1 MRKNKALLKRAASL
15 FTAFVMLAGSATYA
29 QEEQT
34 SQEVL
39 SQEML
44 SESSSELSEEL
55 VNGTDPEILELTSE
69 TITESIEEQTQEA
82 ESESTQ
88 EQTQEAESESTQ
100 EQTQEAESESTQEQT
115 QEAES
120 ESTQEQTQETAS
132 ESIEE
137 QTQETVNENL
147 PELVQESNS
156 EDETTECS
164 TDAFVDS
171 TDEDMDSDIYEIG
184 DEFLKTFSFD
194 MIVDRNPIYLGMA
207 GISTATGNYYDQLD
221 ATSKR
226 IYNAIYE
233 ANKSSASTAKMKLN
247 LTKIFENQKVTKGT
261 NGKAVYSEETK
272 QAIFAWLGSYV
283 TPAYLALTY
292 DHPELV
298 WLSGAKYTIGYSVY
312 TPWFEEGE
320 TSIITDLELA
330 GSTFTI
336 TPTKDTG
343 ALTASNVNPLFDGTK
358 SQIDAM
364 LPANATTYDKVKA
377 VHDKIC
383 SMVSYENNMQN
394 IGNPYYQTP
403 YSLYYDA
410 DGDGKIETVCAGYAK
425 MMKLQCNKYGIPCVL
440 VTGVTDSGEYHM
452 WNYIQME
459 NGVWYAV
466 DATWDDQSTT
476 MYDFFL
482 VGSETYSSAAFGT
495 KKFGNTHIPSG
506 KWTTSADCVFLY
518 PVFSQT
524 AYAGQNTVTS
534 KNGLLKDSDGVWRY
548 YTNNQVDT
556 SYTGFAASG
565 SDQVYLINGVQN
577 TSYSG
582 LIYNG
587 GNWYY
592 VQKGVRNTAY
602 SGLSVYNGSWYY
614 VKGGTAD
621 WSYTGLAQ
629 YNGVWYYV
637 RQGSVDW
644 EYTGLCQYDTI
655 WFYIKNGALDW
666 NYTGLCQH
674 SGVWYYIT
682 KGQVNWNYTGSCIY
696 NGKSYYVEKGV
707 LNWKYNST
715 AVYSSASY
723 TADLMNVALSQYQ
736 AEEVTVDETNIYSAD
751 TEPESTQ
758 TEEQESHEAE
768 ELNETET
775 FETEEQTQEQTE
787 ESVSQ
792 TEVAV
797 QEESTVQY
805 SLLERIEEYLI
816 KFITYIVKLAAA
828 YIGITL

>member
-15 FTAFVMLAGSATYA
+15 FTALVMLAGSATYA

-82 ESESTQ
+82 ESESVQ

-100 EQTQEAESESTQEQT
+100 EQTQEV
-115 QEAES
+115 ES

-184 DEFLKTFSFD
+184 DEFVKTFSFD

-383 SMVSYENNMQN
+383 SMVSYENSTQN

-452 WNYIQME
+452 WNYVQME

-506 KWTTSADCVFLY
+506 KWTTSADCVFSY
-518 PVFSQT
+518 PILRTT
-524 AYAGQNTVTS
+524 AYKSNISVVQEGLVQNT
-534 KNGLLKDSDGVWRY
+534 DGSWSY
-548 YTNNQVDT
+548 YKNNQID
-556 SYTGFAASG
+556 SNYTDLVQCGN
-565 SDQVYLINGVQN
+565 DLVYIKNGVQN
-577 TSYSG
+577 TSFTN
-582 LIYNG
+582 LLNIKNK
-587 GNWYY
+587 WYY
-592 VQKGVRNTAY
+592 VVKGKVDKSYTGLVLYYGTWYYIKKGVLDWNYTGLCLY
-602 SGLSVYNGSWYY
+602 SGTWYY
-614 VKGGTAD
+614 VK
-621 WSYTGLAQ
+621 
-629 YNGVWYYV
+629 
-637 RQGSVDW
+637 
-644 EYTGLCQYDTI
+644 
-655 WFYIKNGALDW
+655 KGALDW
-666 NYTGLCQH
+666 NYTGLCLY
-674 SGVWYYIT
+674 SGTWYYVK
-682 KGQVNWNYTGSCIY
+682 KGALDWNYTGLCLYGGTWYYVKKGALDWNYTGLCLYGGTWYYVKRGALDWNYTGVCDYYGTTYYIINGVLKWKYSGKVIC
-696 NGKSYYVEKGV
+696 NGKTYNVVNGV
-707 LNWKYNST
+707 
-715 AVYSSASY
+715 A
-723 TADLMNVALSQYQ
+723 
-736 AEEVTVDETNIYSAD
+736 
-751 TEPESTQ
+751 
-758 TEEQESHEAE
+758 
-768 ELNETET
+768 
-775 FETEEQTQEQTE
+775 
-787 ESVSQ
+787 
-792 TEVAV
+792 
-797 QEESTVQY
+797 
-805 SLLERIEEYLI
+805 
-816 KFITYIVKLAAA
+816 KLQMKK
-828 YIGITL
+828 

>member
-15 FTAFVMLAGSATYA
+15 FTALVMLAGSATYA

-88 EQTQEAESESTQ
+88 EQTQE
-100 EQTQEAESESTQEQT
+100 
-115 QEAES
+115 
-120 ESTQEQTQETAS
+120 
-132 ESIEE
+132 
-137 QTQETVNENL
+137 TVNENL

-184 DEFLKTFSFD
+184 DEFVKTFSFD

-247 LTKIFENQKVTKGT
+247 LTKIFENQKVTKGA

-312 TPWFEEGE
+312 TPLFESGE

-343 ALTASNVNPLFDGTK
+343 VLTGSKVNPLFDGTK

-383 SMVSYENNMQN
+383 SMVSYENNTQN

-452 WNYIQME
+452 WNYVQME
-459 NGVWYAV
+459 NGIWYAV

-723 TADLMNVALSQYQ
+723 TVDLMNVALSQGQ
-736 AEEVTVDETNIYSAD
+736 AEEITVDETNIYSAD

-758 TEEQESHEAE
+758 AAEQVQESHEAE
-768 ELNETET
+768 ESNDPEMLETEA
-775 FETEEQTQEQTE
+775 QTQ

>member
-1 MRKNKALLKRAASL
+1 
-15 FTAFVMLAGSATYA
+15 
-29 QEEQT
+29 
-34 SQEVL
+34 
-39 SQEML
+39 
-44 SESSSELSEEL
+44 
-55 VNGTDPEILELTSE
+55 
-69 TITESIEEQTQEA
+69 
-82 ESESTQ
+82 
-88 EQTQEAESESTQ
+88 
-100 EQTQEAESESTQEQT
+100 
-115 QEAES
+115 
-120 ESTQEQTQETAS
+120 
-132 ESIEE
+132 
-137 QTQETVNENL
+137 
-147 PELVQESNS
+147 
-156 EDETTECS
+156 
-164 TDAFVDS
+164 
-171 TDEDMDSDIYEIG
+171 
-184 DEFLKTFSFD
+184 
-194 MIVDRNPIYLGMA
+194 MI
-207 GISTATGNYYDQLD
+207 
-221 ATSKR
+221 
-226 IYNAIYE
+226 
-233 ANKSSASTAKMKLN
+233 
-247 LTKIFENQKVTKGT
+247 
-261 NGKAVYSEETK
+261 
-272 QAIFAWLGSYV
+272 
-283 TPAYLALTY
+283 Y

-298 WLSGAKYTIGYSVY
+298 WLSGAKYTSGYSVY
-312 TPWFEEGE
+312 TPLFESGE

-343 ALTASNVNPLFDGTK
+343 VLTGSKVNPLFDGTK

-383 SMVSYENNMQN
+383 SMVSYENNTQN

-440 VTGVTDSGEYHM
+440 VTSVTDSGEYHM
-452 WNYIQME
+452 WNYVQME

-723 TADLMNVALSQYQ
+723 TVDLMNVALSQGQ
-736 AEEVTVDETNIYSAD
+736 AEEITVDETNIYSAD

-758 TEEQESHEAE
+758 AAEQVQESHEAE
-768 ELNETET
+768 ESNDPGYLNC
-775 FETEEQTQEQTE
+775 F
-787 ESVSQ
+787 
-792 TEVAV
+792 
-797 QEESTVQY
+797 
-805 SLLERIEEYLI
+805 
-816 KFITYIVKLAAA
+816 
-828 YIGITL
+828 

>member
-15 FTAFVMLAGSATYA
+15 FTALVMLAGSATYA

-88 EQTQEAESESTQ
+88 EQTQEV
-100 EQTQEAESESTQEQT
+100 
-115 QEAES
+115 ES

-184 DEFLKTFSFD
+184 DEFVKTFSFD

-383 SMVSYENNMQN
+383 SMVSYENSTQN

-707 LNWKYNST
+707 LNWKYNSA

-723 TADLMNVALSQYQ
+723 TADLMNVALSQDQ
-736 AEEVTVDETNIYSAD
+736 AEEITVDETNIYSAD

-758 TEEQESHEAE
+758 AAEQLQESHEVE
-768 ELNETET
+768 ESNDPEMLETEA
-775 FETEEQTQEQTE
+775 QTQE
-787 ESVSQ
+787 SVSNA
-792 TEVAV
+792 EIVV
-797 QEESTVQY
+797 QEELTVQY

>member
-88 EQTQEAESESTQ
+88 EQTQE
-100 EQTQEAESESTQEQT
+100 
-115 QEAES
+115 
-120 ESTQEQTQETAS
+120 TAS

-184 DEFLKTFSFD
+184 DEFVKTFSFD

-383 SMVSYENNMQN
+383 SMVSYENSTQN

>member
-69 TITESIEEQTQEA
+69 TITESIEEQTQEV
-82 ESESTQ
+82 
-88 EQTQEAESESTQ
+88 
-100 EQTQEAESESTQEQT
+100 
-115 QEAES
+115 ES

-156 EDETTECS
+156 EDDTTECS

-184 DEFLKTFSFD
+184 DEFVKTFSFD

-247 LTKIFENQKVTKGT
+247 LTKIFENQKVTKGA

-312 TPWFEEGE
+312 TPLFESGE
-320 TSIITDLELA
+320 ISIITDLELA
-330 GSTFTI
+330 GS
-336 TPTKDTG
+336 K
-343 ALTASNVNPLFDGTK
+343 VNPLFDGTK

-383 SMVSYENNMQN
+383 SMVSYENNTQN

-452 WNYIQME
+452 WNYVQME

-707 LNWKYNST
+707 LNWKYNSA

-723 TADLMNVALSQYQ
+723 TVDLMNVALSQYQ
-736 AEEVTVDETNIYSAD
+736 AEEVTIDETNIYSAD

-768 ELNETET
+768 KLNEPET
-775 FETEEQTQEQTE
+775 FETEAQTQEQTE

-816 KFITYIVKLAAA
+816 EFITYIVKLAAA

>member
-15 FTAFVMLAGSATYA
+15 FTALVMLAGSATYA

-88 EQTQEAESESTQ
+88 EQTQE
-100 EQTQEAESESTQEQT
+100 
-115 QEAES
+115 
-120 ESTQEQTQETAS
+120 
-132 ESIEE
+132 
-137 QTQETVNENL
+137 TVNENL

-184 DEFLKTFSFD
+184 DEFVKTFSFD

-207 GISTATGNYYDQLD
+207 GISSATGNYYDQLD

-233 ANKSSASTAKMKLN
+233 ANKSSASTAKMKLK
-247 LTKIFENQKVTKGT
+247 LTKIFENQKVTKGA

-312 TPWFEEGE
+312 TPLFESGE
-320 TSIITDLELA
+320 ISIITDLELA

-343 ALTASNVNPLFDGTK
+343 VLTGSKVNPLFDGTK

-383 SMVSYENNMQN
+383 SMVSYENNTQN
-394 IGNPYYQTP
+394 IGNQYYQTP

-452 WNYIQME
+452 WNYVQME

-506 KWTTSADCVFLY
+506 KWATSADCVFLY

-707 LNWKYNST
+707 LNWKYNSA

-736 AEEVTVDETNIYSAD
+736 AEEITVDETNIYSTD

-758 TEEQESHEAE
+758 AAEQVQESHEAE
-768 ELNETET
+768 ESNDPEMLETEA
-775 FETEEQTQEQTE
+775 QTQE
-787 ESVSQ
+787 SVSN
-792 TEVAV
+792 TEIVV

>member
-15 FTAFVMLAGSATYA
+15 FTALVMLAGSATYA

-88 EQTQEAESESTQ
+88 EQTQEV
-100 EQTQEAESESTQEQT
+100 
-115 QEAES
+115 ES

-184 DEFLKTFSFD
+184 DEFVKTFSFD

-383 SMVSYENNMQN
+383 SMVSYENSTQN

-495 KKFGNTHIPSG
+495 KKFENTHIPSG

>member
-100 EQTQEAESESTQEQT
+100 EQTQE
-115 QEAES
+115 
-120 ESTQEQTQETAS
+120 TAS

-184 DEFLKTFSFD
+184 DEFVKTFSFD

-247 LTKIFENQKVTKGT
+247 LTKIFENQKVTKGA

-312 TPWFEEGE
+312 TPLFESGE
-320 TSIITDLELA
+320 ISI
-330 GSTFTI
+330 I

-343 ALTASNVNPLFDGTK
+343 VLTGSKVNPLFDGTK

-383 SMVSYENNMQN
+383 SMVSYENNTQN

-452 WNYIQME
+452 WNYVQME

-707 LNWKYNST
+707 LNWKYNSA

-723 TADLMNVALSQYQ
+723 TADLMNVALSQDQ
-736 AEEVTVDETNIYSAD
+736 AEEITVDETNIYSAD

-758 TEEQESHEAE
+758 AAEQLQESHEAE
-768 ELNETET
+768 ESNDPEMLETEA
-775 FETEEQTQEQTE
+775 QTQE
-787 ESVSQ
+787 SVSNA
-792 TEVAV
+792 EIVV
-797 QEESTVQY
+797 QEELTVQY

>member
-15 FTAFVMLAGSATYA
+15 FTALVMLAGSATYA

-88 EQTQEAESESTQ
+88 EQTQEVESESTQ
-100 EQTQEAESESTQEQT
+100 EQTQEV
-115 QEAES
+115 ES

-184 DEFLKTFSFD
+184 DEFVKTFSFD

-383 SMVSYENNMQN
+383 SMVSYENSTQN

-565 SDQVYLINGVQN
+565 SNQVYLINGVQN

>member
-15 FTAFVMLAGSATYA
+15 FTALVMLAGSATYA

-69 TITESIEEQTQEA
+69 TITESIE
-82 ESESTQ
+82 
-88 EQTQEAESESTQ
+88 
-100 EQTQEAESESTQEQT
+100 EQT

-184 DEFLKTFSFD
+184 DEFVKTFSFD

-247 LTKIFENQKVTKGT
+247 LTKIFENQKVTKGA

-383 SMVSYENNMQN
+383 SMVSYENSTQN

-495 KKFGNTHIPSG
+495 KKFVTTHVPSG
-506 KWTTSADCVFLY
+506 KWTTSADCVFSY
-518 PVFSQT
+518 PILSTT
-524 AYAGQNTVTS
+524 AYKSNISVVQEGLVQNT
-534 KNGLLKDSDGVWRY
+534 DGSWSY
-548 YTNNQVDT
+548 YKNNQID
-556 SYTGFAASG
+556 SNYTDLVQCGN
-565 SDQVYLINGVQN
+565 DLIYIKNGVQN
-577 TSYSG
+577 TSFTN
-582 LIYNG
+582 LLNIKNK
-587 GNWYY
+587 WYY
-592 VQKGVRNTAY
+592 VVKGKVDKSYT
-602 SGLSVYNGSWYY
+602 GLVLYYGTWYYIKQGVLDWNYTGLCLYGGTWYY
-614 VKGGTAD
+614 VK
-621 WSYTGLAQ
+621 
-629 YNGVWYYV
+629 
-637 RQGSVDW
+637 
-644 EYTGLCQYDTI
+644 
-655 WFYIKNGALDW
+655 KGALDW
-666 NYTGLCQH
+666 NYTGLCLY
-674 SGVWYYIT
+674 GGTWYYVK
-682 KGQVNWNYTGSCIY
+682 KGALDWNYTGVCDYYGTNYYIIKGALNWGY
-696 NGKSYYVEKGV
+696 NGTITWNGKKHSVVWGV
-707 LNWKYNST
+707 
-715 AVYSSASY
+715 
-723 TADLMNVALSQYQ
+723 
-736 AEEVTVDETNIYSAD
+736 
-751 TEPESTQ
+751 
-758 TEEQESHEAE
+758 
-768 ELNETET
+768 
-775 FETEEQTQEQTE
+775 
-787 ESVSQ
+787 
-792 TEVAV
+792 
-797 QEESTVQY
+797 
-805 SLLERIEEYLI
+805 
-816 KFITYIVKLAAA
+816 VK
-828 YIGITL
+828 

>member
-69 TITESIEEQTQEA
+69 TITESIEEQTQK
-82 ESESTQ
+82 
-88 EQTQEAESESTQ
+88 AESESTQ

-184 DEFLKTFSFD
+184 DEFVKTFSFD

-247 LTKIFENQKVTKGT
+247 LTRIFENQKVTKGA

-272 QAIFAWLGSYV
+272 QAIFAWLSSYV

-312 TPWFEEGE
+312 TPLFESGE
-320 TSIITDLELA
+320 ISIITDLELA

-343 ALTASNVNPLFDGTK
+343 VLTGSKVNPLFDGTK

-452 WNYIQME
+452 WNYVQME

-466 DATWDDQSTT
+466 DATWDDQSTI

-495 KKFGNTHIPSG
+495 KKFVTTHIPSG
-506 KWTTSADCVFLY
+506 KWTTSADCVFSY
-518 PVFSQT
+518 PILRTT
-524 AYAGQNTVTS
+524 AYKSNISVVQEGLVQNT
-534 KNGLLKDSDGVWRY
+534 DGSWSY
-548 YTNNQVDT
+548 YKNNQID
-556 SYTGFAASG
+556 SNYTDLVQCGN
-565 SDQVYLINGVQN
+565 DLVYIKNGVQN
-577 TSYSG
+577 TSFTN
-582 LIYNG
+582 LLNIKNK
-587 GNWYY
+587 WYY
-592 VQKGVRNTAY
+592 VVKGKVDKSYTGLVLYYGTWYYIKKGVLDWNYTGLCLY
-602 SGLSVYNGSWYY
+602 SGTWYY
-614 VKGGTAD
+614 VK
-621 WSYTGLAQ
+621 
-629 YNGVWYYV
+629 
-637 RQGSVDW
+637 
-644 EYTGLCQYDTI
+644 
-655 WFYIKNGALDW
+655 KGALDW
-666 NYTGLCQH
+666 NYTGLCLY
-674 SGVWYYIT
+674 SGTWYYVK
-682 KGQVNWNYTGSCIY
+682 KGALDWNYTGLCLYSGTWYYVKKGALDWNYTGLCLYGGTWYYVKRGALDWNYTGVCDYYGTTYYIINGVLKWKY
-696 NGKSYYVEKGV
+696 SGKVICNGKTYNVVNGV
-707 LNWKYNST
+707 
-715 AVYSSASY
+715 A
-723 TADLMNVALSQYQ
+723 
-736 AEEVTVDETNIYSAD
+736 
-751 TEPESTQ
+751 
-758 TEEQESHEAE
+758 
-768 ELNETET
+768 
-775 FETEEQTQEQTE
+775 
-787 ESVSQ
+787 
-792 TEVAV
+792 
-797 QEESTVQY
+797 
-805 SLLERIEEYLI
+805 
-816 KFITYIVKLAAA
+816 KLQMKK
-828 YIGITL
+828 

>member
-1 MRKNKALLKRAASL
+1 MRKNKVLLKRAASL
-15 FTAFVMLAGSATYA
+15 FTALVMLAGSSTYA

-34 SQEVL
+34 TQEVL

-44 SESSSELSEEL
+44 SET
-55 VNGTDPEILELTSE
+55 VNGTDSEILELTSE

-82 ESESTQ
+82 VSESTQ

-100 EQTQEAESESTQEQT
+100 EQTQEAESESAQ
-115 QEAES
+115 
-120 ESTQEQTQETAS
+120 
-132 ESIEE
+132 E

-147 PELVQESNS
+147 PELVQESSS

-171 TDEDMDSDIYEIG
+171 TDEDMDSNIYEIG
-184 DEFLKTFSFD
+184 DEFVKTFSID

-233 ANKSSASTAKMKLN
+233 ANKNSASTAKMKLN
-247 LTKIFENQKVTKGT
+247 LTKIFENQKVTKGA

-298 WLSGAKYTIGYSVY
+298 WLSGAKYTIGYTVY
-312 TPWFEEGE
+312 TPWFEEDE
-320 TSIITDLELA
+320 VSIITDLELA

-343 ALTASNVNPLFDGTK
+343 VLTASSVNPLFDGTK

-383 SMVSYENNMQN
+383 SMVSYENSKQN
-394 IGNPYYQTP
+394 IGNAYYQTP

-452 WNYIQME
+452 WNYVQME

-466 DATWDDQSTT
+466 DATWDDQSTI

-495 KKFGNTHIPSG
+495 KKFGTTHIPSG

-587 GNWYY
+587 GSWYY

-707 LNWKYNST
+707 LNWKYNSA

-723 TADLMNVALSQYQ
+723 TADLMNAALSQYQ

-758 TEEQESHEAE
+758 TEEQEQESHGAE
-768 ELNETET
+768 ELNEPEML
-775 FETEEQTQEQTE
+775 ETEAQTQE
-787 ESVSQ
+787 SVSH

-828 YIGITL
+828 YIGIAL

>member
-88 EQTQEAESESTQ
+88 EQTQE
-100 EQTQEAESESTQEQT
+100 
-115 QEAES
+115 
-120 ESTQEQTQETAS
+120 TAS

-184 DEFLKTFSFD
+184 DEFVKTFSFD

-247 LTKIFENQKVTKGT
+247 LTRIFENQKVTKGA

-272 QAIFAWLGSYV
+272 QAIFAWLSSYV

-312 TPWFEEGE
+312 TPLFESGE
-320 TSIITDLELA
+320 ISIITDLELA

-343 ALTASNVNPLFDGTK
+343 VLTGSKVNPLFDGTK

-452 WNYIQME
+452 WNYVQME

-466 DATWDDQSTT
+466 DATWDDQSTI

-495 KKFGNTHIPSG
+495 KKFVTTHIPSG
-506 KWTTSADCVFLY
+506 KWTTSADCVFSY
-518 PVFSQT
+518 PILRTT
-524 AYAGQNTVTS
+524 AYKSNISVVQEGLVQNT
-534 KNGLLKDSDGVWRY
+534 DGSWSY
-548 YTNNQVDT
+548 YKNNQID
-556 SYTGFAASG
+556 SNYTDLVQCGN
-565 SDQVYLINGVQN
+565 DLVYIKNGVQN
-577 TSYSG
+577 TSFTN
-582 LIYNG
+582 LLNIKNK
-587 GNWYY
+587 WYY
-592 VQKGVRNTAY
+592 VVKGKVDKSYTGLVLYYGTWYYIKKGVLDWNYTGLCLY
-602 SGLSVYNGSWYY
+602 SGTWYY
-614 VKGGTAD
+614 VK
-621 WSYTGLAQ
+621 
-629 YNGVWYYV
+629 
-637 RQGSVDW
+637 
-644 EYTGLCQYDTI
+644 
-655 WFYIKNGALDW
+655 KGALDW
-666 NYTGLCQH
+666 NYTGLCLY
-674 SGVWYYIT
+674 SGTWYYVK
-682 KGQVNWNYTGSCIY
+682 KGALDWNYTGLCLYGGTWYYVKKGALDWNYTGLCLYGGTWYYVKRGALDWNYTGVCDYYGTTYYIINGVLKWKYSGKVIC
-696 NGKSYYVEKGV
+696 NGKTYNVVNGV
-707 LNWKYNST
+707 
-715 AVYSSASY
+715 A
-723 TADLMNVALSQYQ
+723 
-736 AEEVTVDETNIYSAD
+736 
-751 TEPESTQ
+751 
-758 TEEQESHEAE
+758 
-768 ELNETET
+768 
-775 FETEEQTQEQTE
+775 
-787 ESVSQ
+787 
-792 TEVAV
+792 
-797 QEESTVQY
+797 
-805 SLLERIEEYLI
+805 
-816 KFITYIVKLAAA
+816 KLQMKK
-828 YIGITL
+828 

>member
-1 MRKNKALLKRAASL
+1 MRKNKVLLKRAASL

-34 SQEVL
+34 TQEVL

-55 VNGTDPEILELTSE
+55 VDGTDPEILELTSE

-82 ESESTQ
+82 ESESAQ

-100 EQTQEAESESTQEQT
+100 EQTQEAESES
-115 QEAES
+115 A
-120 ESTQEQTQETAS
+120 QEQTQET
-132 ESIEE
+132 ES
-137 QTQETVNENL
+137 ENL
-147 PELVQESNS
+147 PELVQESSS

-184 DEFLKTFSFD
+184 DEFVKTFSLD

-207 GISTATGNYYDQLD
+207 GISSATGNYYDQLD

-233 ANKSSASTAKMKLN
+233 ANKNSASTAKLKLN
-247 LTKIFENQKVTKGT
+247 LTKIFENQKVTKGA
-261 NGKAVYSEETK
+261 NGKAVYLEETK
-272 QAIFAWLGSYV
+272 KAIFAWLGSYV

-377 VHDKIC
+377 IHDKIC
-383 SMVSYENNMQN
+383 SMVSYENSTQN

-466 DATWDDQSTT
+466 DATWDDQSTI

-495 KKFGNTHIPSG
+495 KKFGTTHIPSG

-587 GNWYY
+587 GSWYY

-707 LNWKYNST
+707 LNWKYNSA

-723 TADLMNVALSQYQ
+723 TADLMNAALSQYQ

-758 TEEQESHEAE
+758 TEEQEQESHGAE
-768 ELNETET
+768 ELNEPEML
-775 FETEEQTQEQTE
+775 ETEAQTQE
-787 ESVSQ
+787 SVSH

-828 YIGITL
+828 YIGIAL

>member
-100 EQTQEAESESTQEQT
+100 EQTQE
-115 QEAES
+115 
-120 ESTQEQTQETAS
+120 TAS

-184 DEFLKTFSFD
+184 DEFVKTFSFD

-207 GISTATGNYYDQLD
+207 GISTA
-221 ATSKR
+221 
-226 IYNAIYE
+226 
-233 ANKSSASTAKMKLN
+233 KMKLN
-247 LTKIFENQKVTKGT
+247 LTKIFENQKVTKGA

-272 QAIFAWLGSYV
+272 QAIFAWLSSYV

-312 TPWFEEGE
+312 TPLFESGE
-320 TSIITDLELA
+320 ISIITDLELA

-336 TPTKDTG
+336 IPTKDTG
-343 ALTASNVNPLFDGTK
+343 VLTGSKVNPLFDGTK

-394 IGNPYYQTP
+394 IGNQYYQTP

-452 WNYIQME
+452 WNYVQME

-506 KWTTSADCVFLY
+506 KWTTSADCVFSY
-518 PVFSQT
+518 PILSTT
-524 AYAGQNTVTS
+524 AYKSNISVVQEGLVQNT
-534 KNGLLKDSDGVWRY
+534 DGSWSY
-548 YTNNQVDT
+548 YKNNQID
-556 SYTGFAASG
+556 SNYTDLVQCGN
-565 SDQVYLINGVQN
+565 DLIYIKNGVQN
-577 TSYSG
+577 TSFTN
-582 LIYNG
+582 LLNIKNK
-587 GNWYY
+587 WYY
-592 VQKGVRNTAY
+592 VVKGKVDKSYT
-602 SGLSVYNGSWYY
+602 GLVLYYGTWYYIKQGVLDWNYTGLCLYGGTWYY
-614 VKGGTAD
+614 VK
-621 WSYTGLAQ
+621 
-629 YNGVWYYV
+629 
-637 RQGSVDW
+637 
-644 EYTGLCQYDTI
+644 
-655 WFYIKNGALDW
+655 KGALDW
-666 NYTGLCQH
+666 NYTGLCLY
-674 SGVWYYIT
+674 GGTWYYVK
-682 KGQVNWNYTGSCIY
+682 KGALDWNYTGVCDYYGTNYYIIKGALNWGY
-696 NGKSYYVEKGV
+696 NGTITWNGKKHSVVWGV
-707 LNWKYNST
+707 
-715 AVYSSASY
+715 
-723 TADLMNVALSQYQ
+723 
-736 AEEVTVDETNIYSAD
+736 
-751 TEPESTQ
+751 
-758 TEEQESHEAE
+758 
-768 ELNETET
+768 
-775 FETEEQTQEQTE
+775 
-787 ESVSQ
+787 
-792 TEVAV
+792 
-797 QEESTVQY
+797 
-805 SLLERIEEYLI
+805 
-816 KFITYIVKLAAA
+816 VK
-828 YIGITL
+828 

>member
-1 MRKNKALLKRAASL
+1 MRKNKVLLKRAASL
-15 FTAFVMLAGSATYA
+15 FTALVMLAGLSTYA

-34 SQEVL
+34 TQEVL

-44 SESSSELSEEL
+44 SET

-82 ESESTQ
+82 VSESTQ

-100 EQTQEAESESTQEQT
+100 EQTQEVESESTQEQT
-115 QEAES
+115 QEAVS
-120 ESTQEQTQETAS
+120 
-132 ESIEE
+132 
-137 QTQETVNENL
+137 ENL
-147 PELVQESNS
+147 PELVQESSS

-184 DEFLKTFSFD
+184 DEFVKTFSLD
-194 MIVDRNPIYLGMA
+194 MVVDRNPIYLGMA

-233 ANKSSASTAKMKLN
+233 ANKNSASTAKMKLN
-247 LTKIFENQKVTKGT
+247 LTKIFENQKVTKGA

-272 QAIFAWLGSYV
+272 KAIFAWLGSYV

-298 WLSGAKYTIGYSVY
+298 WLSGAKYTIGYTVY
-312 TPWFEEGE
+312 TPWFEEDE
-320 TSIITDLELA
+320 VSIITDLELA

-343 ALTASNVNPLFDGTK
+343 VLTASKMNPLFDGTK

-383 SMVSYENNMQN
+383 SMVSYENSTQN
-394 IGNPYYQTP
+394 IGNQYYQTP

-452 WNYIQME
+452 WNYVQME

-466 DATWDDQSTT
+466 DATWDDQSTI

-482 VGSETYSSAAFGT
+482 VGSETYSSSAFGT
-495 KKFGNTHIPSG
+495 KKFGTTHIPSG

-587 GNWYY
+587 GSWYY

-707 LNWKYNST
+707 LNWKYNSAT
-715 AVYSSASY
+715 VYSSASY
-723 TADLMNVALSQYQ
+723 TADLMNAALSQYQ

-758 TEEQESHEAE
+758 TEEQEQESHGAE
-768 ELNETET
+768 ELNEPEML
-775 FETEEQTQEQTE
+775 ETEAQTQE
-787 ESVSQ
+787 SVSH

>member
-1 MRKNKALLKRAASL
+1 MRKNKVLLKRAASL
-15 FTAFVMLAGSATYA
+15 FTAFVILAGSATYA

-39 SQEML
+39 SQEIL

-69 TITESIEEQTQEA
+69 TITESIE
-82 ESESTQ
+82 
-88 EQTQEAESESTQ
+88 
-100 EQTQEAESESTQEQT
+100 EQT

-184 DEFLKTFSFD
+184 DEFVKTFSFD

-247 LTKIFENQKVTKGT
+247 LTKIFENQKVTKGA

-312 TPWFEEGE
+312 TPLFESGE

-343 ALTASNVNPLFDGTK
+343 VLTGSKVNPLFDGTK

-452 WNYIQME
+452 WNYVQME

-506 KWTTSADCVFLY
+506 KWTTSADCVFSY
-518 PVFSQT
+518 PILSTT
-524 AYAGQNTVTS
+524 AYKSNISVVQEGLVQNT
-534 KNGLLKDSDGVWRY
+534 DGSWSY
-548 YTNNQVDT
+548 YKNNQID
-556 SYTGFAASG
+556 SNYTDLVQCGN
-565 SDQVYLINGVQN
+565 DLIYIKNGVQN
-577 TSYSG
+577 TSFTN
-582 LIYNG
+582 LLNIKNK
-587 GNWYY
+587 WYY
-592 VQKGVRNTAY
+592 VVKGKVDKSYT
-602 SGLSVYNGSWYY
+602 GLVLYYGTWYYIKQGVLDWNYTGLCLYGGTWYY
-614 VKGGTAD
+614 VK
-621 WSYTGLAQ
+621 
-629 YNGVWYYV
+629 
-637 RQGSVDW
+637 
-644 EYTGLCQYDTI
+644 
-655 WFYIKNGALDW
+655 KGALDW
-666 NYTGLCQH
+666 NYTGLCLY
-674 SGVWYYIT
+674 GGTWYYVK
-682 KGQVNWNYTGSCIY
+682 KGALDWNYTGVCDYYGTNYYIIKGALNWGY
-696 NGKSYYVEKGV
+696 NGTITWNGKKHSVVWGV
-707 LNWKYNST
+707 
-715 AVYSSASY
+715 
-723 TADLMNVALSQYQ
+723 
-736 AEEVTVDETNIYSAD
+736 
-751 TEPESTQ
+751 
-758 TEEQESHEAE
+758 
-768 ELNETET
+768 
-775 FETEEQTQEQTE
+775 
-787 ESVSQ
+787 
-792 TEVAV
+792 
-797 QEESTVQY
+797 
-805 SLLERIEEYLI
+805 
-816 KFITYIVKLAAA
+816 VK
-828 YIGITL
+828 

>member
-1 MRKNKALLKRAASL
+1 MRKNKVLLKRAASL
-15 FTAFVMLAGSATYA
+15 FTALVMLAGLSTYA

-34 SQEVL
+34 TQEVL

-44 SESSSELSEEL
+44 SET

-82 ESESTQ
+82 VSES
-88 EQTQEAESESTQ
+88 A
-100 EQTQEAESESTQEQT
+100 
-115 QEAES
+115 
-120 ESTQEQTQETAS
+120 QEQTQETVS
-132 ESIEE
+132 
-137 QTQETVNENL
+137 ENL
-147 PELVQESNS
+147 PELVQESSS

-184 DEFLKTFSFD
+184 DEFVKTFSID

-233 ANKSSASTAKMKLN
+233 ANKNSASTAKMKLN
-247 LTKIFENQKVTKGT
+247 LTKIFENQKVTKGA

-272 QAIFAWLGSYV
+272 KAIFAWLGSYV

-298 WLSGAKYTIGYSVY
+298 WLSGAKYTIGYTVY
-312 TPWFEEGE
+312 TPWFEEDE
-320 TSIITDLELA
+320 VSIITDLELA

-343 ALTASNVNPLFDGTK
+343 VLTASSVNPLFDGTK

-383 SMVSYENNMQN
+383 SMVSYENSTQN
-394 IGNPYYQTP
+394 IGNQYYQTP

-452 WNYIQME
+452 WNYVQME

-466 DATWDDQSTT
+466 DATWDDQSTI

-495 KKFGNTHIPSG
+495 KKFGTTHIPSG

-587 GNWYY
+587 GSWYY

-707 LNWKYNST
+707 LNWKYNSA

-723 TADLMNVALSQYQ
+723 TADLMNAALSQYQ

-758 TEEQESHEAE
+758 TEEQEQESHGAE
-768 ELNETET
+768 ELNEPET
-775 FETEEQTQEQTE
+775 FETEAQTQEQTQ
-787 ESVSQ
+787 ESVSH

-828 YIGITL
+828 YIGIAL

>member
-15 FTAFVMLAGSATYA
+15 FTALVMLAGSATYA

-69 TITESIEEQTQEA
+69 TITESIE
-82 ESESTQ
+82 
-88 EQTQEAESESTQ
+88 

-184 DEFLKTFSFD
+184 DEFVKTFSFD

-247 LTKIFENQKVTKGT
+247 LTRIFENQKVTKGA

-272 QAIFAWLGSYV
+272 QAIFAWLSSYV

-312 TPWFEEGE
+312 TPLFESGE
-320 TSIITDLELA
+320 ISIITDLELA

-343 ALTASNVNPLFDGTK
+343 VLTGSKVNPLFDGTK

-452 WNYIQME
+452 WNYVQME

-466 DATWDDQSTT
+466 DATWDDQSTI

-495 KKFGNTHIPSG
+495 KKFVTTHIPSG
-506 KWTTSADCVFLY
+506 KWTTSADCVFSY
-518 PVFSQT
+518 PILRTT
-524 AYAGQNTVTS
+524 AYKSNISVVQEGLVQNI
-534 KNGLLKDSDGVWRY
+534 DGSWSY
-548 YTNNQVDT
+548 YKNNQID
-556 SYTGFAASG
+556 SNYTDLVQCGN
-565 SDQVYLINGVQN
+565 DLIYIKNGVQN
-577 TSYSG
+577 TSFTN
-582 LIYNG
+582 LLNIKNK
-587 GNWYY
+587 WYY
-592 VQKGVRNTAY
+592 VVKGKVDKSYTGLVLYYGTWYYIKQGVLDWNYTGLCLY
-602 SGLSVYNGSWYY
+602 SGTWYY
-614 VKGGTAD
+614 VK
-621 WSYTGLAQ
+621 
-629 YNGVWYYV
+629 
-637 RQGSVDW
+637 
-644 EYTGLCQYDTI
+644 
-655 WFYIKNGALDW
+655 KGALDW
-666 NYTGLCQH
+666 NYTGLCLY
-674 SGVWYYIT
+674 GGTWYYV
-682 KGQVNWNYTGSCIY
+682 KRGALDWNYTGVCDYYGTTYYIINGVLKWKYSGKVIC
-696 NGKSYYVEKGV
+696 NGKTYNVVNGV
-707 LNWKYNST
+707 
-715 AVYSSASY
+715 A
-723 TADLMNVALSQYQ
+723 
-736 AEEVTVDETNIYSAD
+736 
-751 TEPESTQ
+751 
-758 TEEQESHEAE
+758 
-768 ELNETET
+768 
-775 FETEEQTQEQTE
+775 
-787 ESVSQ
+787 
-792 TEVAV
+792 
-797 QEESTVQY
+797 
-805 SLLERIEEYLI
+805 
-816 KFITYIVKLAAA
+816 KLQMKK
-828 YIGITL
+828 

>member
-15 FTAFVMLAGSATYA
+15 FTALVMLAGSATYA

-88 EQTQEAESESTQ
+88 EQTQEVESESTQ
-100 EQTQEAESESTQEQT
+100 EQTQEV
-115 QEAES
+115 ES

-184 DEFLKTFSFD
+184 DEFVKTFSFD

-383 SMVSYENNMQN
+383 SMVSYENSTQN

-506 KWTTSADCVFLY
+506 KWTPSADCVFLY

>member
-15 FTAFVMLAGSATYA
+15 FTALVMLAGSATYA

-88 EQTQEAESESTQ
+88 EQTQEVESESTQ
-100 EQTQEAESESTQEQT
+100 EQTQEV
-115 QEAES
+115 ES

-184 DEFLKTFSFD
+184 DEFVKTFSFD

-207 GISTATGNYYDQLD
+207 GISSATGNYYDQLD

-233 ANKSSASTAKMKLN
+233 ANKSSASTAKMKLK
-247 LTKIFENQKVTKGT
+247 LTKIFENQKVTKGA

-312 TPWFEEGE
+312 TPLFESGE
-320 TSIITDLELA
+320 ISIITDLELA

-343 ALTASNVNPLFDGTK
+343 VLTGSKVNPLFDGTK

-383 SMVSYENNMQN
+383 SMVSYENNTQN
-394 IGNPYYQTP
+394 IGNQYYQTP

-452 WNYIQME
+452 WNYVQME

-506 KWTTSADCVFLY
+506 KWTTSADCVFSY
-518 PVFSQT
+518 PILSTTVYKSNISVVQE
-524 AYAGQNTVTS
+524 GLVQNT
-534 KNGLLKDSDGVWRY
+534 DGSWSY
-548 YTNNQVDT
+548 YKNNQID
-556 SYTGFAASG
+556 SNYTDLVQCGN
-565 SDQVYLINGVQN
+565 DLIYIKNGVQN
-577 TSYSG
+577 TSFTN
-582 LIYNG
+582 LLNIKNK
-587 GNWYY
+587 WYY
-592 VQKGVRNTAY
+592 VVKGKVDKSYTGLVLYYGTWYYIKQGVLDWNYTGLCLY
-602 SGLSVYNGSWYY
+602 SGTWYY
-614 VKGGTAD
+614 VK
-621 WSYTGLAQ
+621 
-629 YNGVWYYV
+629 
-637 RQGSVDW
+637 
-644 EYTGLCQYDTI
+644 
-655 WFYIKNGALDW
+655 KGALDW
-666 NYTGLCQH
+666 NYTGLCLY
-674 SGVWYYIT
+674 SGTWYYVK
-682 KGQVNWNYTGSCIY
+682 KGALDWNYTGVCDYYGTTYYIINGVLKWNYSGKVIC
-696 NGKSYYVEKGV
+696 NGKTYNVVNGV
-707 LNWKYNST
+707 
-715 AVYSSASY
+715 A
-723 TADLMNVALSQYQ
+723 
-736 AEEVTVDETNIYSAD
+736 
-751 TEPESTQ
+751 
-758 TEEQESHEAE
+758 
-768 ELNETET
+768 
-775 FETEEQTQEQTE
+775 
-787 ESVSQ
+787 
-792 TEVAV
+792 
-797 QEESTVQY
+797 
-805 SLLERIEEYLI
+805 
-816 KFITYIVKLAAA
+816 KL
-828 YIGITL
+828 

>member
-29 QEEQT
+29 QEKQT

-88 EQTQEAESESTQ
+88 EQTQE
-100 EQTQEAESESTQEQT
+100 
-115 QEAES
+115 
-120 ESTQEQTQETAS
+120 
-132 ESIEE
+132 
-137 QTQETVNENL
+137 TVNENL

-184 DEFLKTFSFD
+184 DEFVKTFSFD

-247 LTKIFENQKVTKGT
+247 LTKIFENQKVTKGA

-272 QAIFAWLGSYV
+272 QAIFAWLSSYV

-312 TPWFEEGE
+312 TPLFESGE
-320 TSIITDLELA
+320 ISIITDLELA

-336 TPTKDTG
+336 IPTKDTG
-343 ALTASNVNPLFDGTK
+343 VLTGSKVNPLFDGTK

-364 LPANATTYDKVKA
+364 LPADATTYDKVKA

-452 WNYIQME
+452 WNYVQME

-707 LNWKYNST
+707 LNWRYNST

-723 TADLMNVALSQYQ
+723 TVDLMNVALSQGQ
-736 AEEVTVDETNIYSAD
+736 AEEITVDETNIYSAD

-758 TEEQESHEAE
+758 AAEQVQESHEAE
-768 ELNETET
+768 ESNDPEMLETEA
-775 FETEEQTQEQTE
+775 QTQ

>member
-88 EQTQEAESESTQ
+88 EQTQEAESESVQ
-100 EQTQEAESESTQEQT
+100 EQTQEV
-115 QEAES
+115 ES

-184 DEFLKTFSFD
+184 DEFVKTFSFD

-247 LTKIFENQKVTKGT
+247 LTKIFENQKVTKGA

-272 QAIFAWLGSYV
+272 QAIFAWLSSYV

-312 TPWFEEGE
+312 TPLFESGE
-320 TSIITDLELA
+320 ISIITDLELA

-343 ALTASNVNPLFDGTK
+343 VLTGSKVNPLFDGTK

-452 WNYIQME
+452 WNYVQME

-466 DATWDDQSTT
+466 DATWDDQSTI

-495 KKFGNTHIPSG
+495 KKFATTHIPSG
-506 KWTTSADCVFLY
+506 KWTTSANCVFSY
-518 PVFSQT
+518 PILSTT
-524 AYAGQNTVTS
+524 AYKSNISVVQE
-534 KNGLLKDSDGVWRY
+534 GLVQDTDGSWSY
-548 YTNNQVDT
+548 YKNNQID
-556 SYTGFAASG
+556 SNYTDLVQCGN
-565 SDQVYLINGVQN
+565 DLIYIKNGVQN
-577 TSYSG
+577 TSFTN
-582 LIYNG
+582 LLNIKNK
-587 GNWYY
+587 WYY
-592 VQKGVRNTAY
+592 VVKGKVDKSYTGLVLYYGTWYYIKQGVLDWNYTGLCLY
-602 SGLSVYNGSWYY
+602 SGTWYY
-614 VKGGTAD
+614 VK
-621 WSYTGLAQ
+621 
-629 YNGVWYYV
+629 
-637 RQGSVDW
+637 
-644 EYTGLCQYDTI
+644 
-655 WFYIKNGALDW
+655 KGALDW
-666 NYTGLCQH
+666 NYTGLCLY
-674 SGVWYYIT
+674 GGTWYYVK
-682 KGQVNWNYTGSCIY
+682 KGALDWNYTGVCDYYGTTYYIINGLLKWNYSGKVIC
-696 NGKSYYVEKGV
+696 NGKTYNVVNGV
-707 LNWKYNST
+707 
-715 AVYSSASY
+715 A
-723 TADLMNVALSQYQ
+723 
-736 AEEVTVDETNIYSAD
+736 
-751 TEPESTQ
+751 
-758 TEEQESHEAE
+758 
-768 ELNETET
+768 
-775 FETEEQTQEQTE
+775 
-787 ESVSQ
+787 
-792 TEVAV
+792 
-797 QEESTVQY
+797 
-805 SLLERIEEYLI
+805 
-816 KFITYIVKLAAA
+816 KLQMKK
-828 YIGITL
+828 

>member
-69 TITESIEEQTQEA
+69 TITESIEEQTH
-82 ESESTQ
+82 
-88 EQTQEAESESTQ
+88 
-100 EQTQEAESESTQEQT
+100 EAESESTQEQT

-184 DEFLKTFSFD
+184 DEFVKTFSFD

-247 LTKIFENQKVTKGT
+247 LTRIFENQKVTKGA

-272 QAIFAWLGSYV
+272 QAIFAWLSSYV

-312 TPWFEEGE
+312 TPLFESGE
-320 TSIITDLELA
+320 ISIITDLELA

-343 ALTASNVNPLFDGTK
+343 VLTGSKVNPLFDGTK

-452 WNYIQME
+452 WNYVQME

-466 DATWDDQSTT
+466 DATWDDQSTI

-495 KKFGNTHIPSG
+495 KKFVTTHIPSG
-506 KWTTSADCVFLY
+506 KWTTSADCVFSY
-518 PVFSQT
+518 PILRTT
-524 AYAGQNTVTS
+524 AYKSNISVVQEGLVQNT
-534 KNGLLKDSDGVWRY
+534 DGSWSY
-548 YTNNQVDT
+548 YKNNQID
-556 SYTGFAASG
+556 SNYTDLVQCGN
-565 SDQVYLINGVQN
+565 DLIYIKNGVQN
-577 TSYSG
+577 TSFTN
-582 LIYNG
+582 LLNIKNK
-587 GNWYY
+587 WYY
-592 VQKGVRNTAY
+592 VVKGKVDKSYTGLVLYYGTWYYIKKGVLDWNYTGLCLY
-602 SGLSVYNGSWYY
+602 SGTWYY
-614 VKGGTAD
+614 VK
-621 WSYTGLAQ
+621 
-629 YNGVWYYV
+629 
-637 RQGSVDW
+637 
-644 EYTGLCQYDTI
+644 
-655 WFYIKNGALDW
+655 KGALDW
-666 NYTGLCQH
+666 NYTGLCLY
-674 SGVWYYIT
+674 GGTWYYV
-682 KGQVNWNYTGSCIY
+682 KRGALDWNYTGVCDYYGTTYYIINGVLKWKYSGKVIC
-696 NGKSYYVEKGV
+696 NGKTYNVVNGV
-707 LNWKYNST
+707 
-715 AVYSSASY
+715 A
-723 TADLMNVALSQYQ
+723 
-736 AEEVTVDETNIYSAD
+736 
-751 TEPESTQ
+751 
-758 TEEQESHEAE
+758 
-768 ELNETET
+768 
-775 FETEEQTQEQTE
+775 
-787 ESVSQ
+787 
-792 TEVAV
+792 
-797 QEESTVQY
+797 
-805 SLLERIEEYLI
+805 
-816 KFITYIVKLAAA
+816 KLQMKK
-828 YIGITL
+828 

>member
-1 MRKNKALLKRAASL
+1 MRKNKVLLKRAASL
-15 FTAFVMLAGSATYA
+15 FTAFVILAGSATYA

-88 EQTQEAESESTQ
+88 EQTQE
-100 EQTQEAESESTQEQT
+100 
-115 QEAES
+115 
-120 ESTQEQTQETAS
+120 
-132 ESIEE
+132 
-137 QTQETVNENL
+137 TVNENL

-184 DEFLKTFSFD
+184 DEFVKTFSFD

-207 GISTATGNYYDQLD
+207 GISSATGNYYDQLD

-247 LTKIFENQKVTKGT
+247 LTKIFENQKVTKGA

-312 TPWFEEGE
+312 TPLFESGE

-343 ALTASNVNPLFDGTK
+343 VLTGSKVNPLFDGTK

-383 SMVSYENNMQN
+383 SMVSYENNTQN
-394 IGNPYYQTP
+394 IGNQYYQTP

-452 WNYIQME
+452 WNYVQME

-723 TADLMNVALSQYQ
+723 TVDLMNVALSQGQ
-736 AEEVTVDETNIYSAD
+736 AEEITVDETNIYSAD

-758 TEEQESHEAE
+758 AAEQVQESHEAE
-768 ELNETET
+768 ESNDPEMLETEA
-775 FETEEQTQEQTE
+775 QTQ

>member
-88 EQTQEAESESTQ
+88 EQTQE
-100 EQTQEAESESTQEQT
+100 
-115 QEAES
+115 
-120 ESTQEQTQETAS
+120 TAS

-184 DEFLKTFSFD
+184 DEFVKTFSFD

-247 LTKIFENQKVTKGT
+247 LTRIFENQKVTKGA

-272 QAIFAWLGSYV
+272 QAIFAWLSSYV

-298 WLSGAKYTIGYSVY
+298 WISGAKYTIGYSVY
-312 TPWFEEGE
+312 TPLFESGE
-320 TSIITDLELA
+320 ISIITDLELA

-343 ALTASNVNPLFDGTK
+343 VLTGSKVNPLFDGTK

-452 WNYIQME
+452 WNYVQME

-466 DATWDDQSTT
+466 DATWDDQSTI

-495 KKFGNTHIPSG
+495 KKFVTTHIPSG
-506 KWTTSADCVFLY
+506 KWTTSADCVFSY
-518 PVFSQT
+518 PILRTT
-524 AYAGQNTVTS
+524 AYKSNISVVQEGLVQNT
-534 KNGLLKDSDGVWRY
+534 DGSWSY
-548 YTNNQVDT
+548 YKNNQID
-556 SYTGFAASG
+556 SNYTDLVQCGN
-565 SDQVYLINGVQN
+565 DLIYIKNGVQN
-577 TSYSG
+577 TSFTN
-582 LIYNG
+582 LLNIKNK
-587 GNWYY
+587 WYY
-592 VQKGVRNTAY
+592 VVKGKVDKSYTGLVLYYGTWYYIKKGVLDWNYTGLCLY
-602 SGLSVYNGSWYY
+602 SGTWYY
-614 VKGGTAD
+614 VK
-621 WSYTGLAQ
+621 
-629 YNGVWYYV
+629 
-637 RQGSVDW
+637 
-644 EYTGLCQYDTI
+644 
-655 WFYIKNGALDW
+655 KGALDW
-666 NYTGLCQH
+666 NYTGLCLY
-674 SGVWYYIT
+674 SGTWYYVK
-682 KGQVNWNYTGSCIY
+682 KGALDWNYTGLCLYSGTWYYVKKGALDWNYTGLCLYSGTWYYVKKGALDWNYTGLCLYGGTWYYVKKGALDWNYTGLCLYGGTWYYVKRGALDWNYTGVCDYYGTTYYIINGVLKWKY
-696 NGKSYYVEKGV
+696 SGKVICNGKTYNVVNGV
-707 LNWKYNST
+707 
-715 AVYSSASY
+715 A
-723 TADLMNVALSQYQ
+723 
-736 AEEVTVDETNIYSAD
+736 
-751 TEPESTQ
+751 
-758 TEEQESHEAE
+758 
-768 ELNETET
+768 
-775 FETEEQTQEQTE
+775 
-787 ESVSQ
+787 
-792 TEVAV
+792 
-797 QEESTVQY
+797 
-805 SLLERIEEYLI
+805 
-816 KFITYIVKLAAA
+816 KLQMKK
-828 YIGITL
+828 

>member
-15 FTAFVMLAGSATYA
+15 FTALVMLAGSATYA

-88 EQTQEAESESTQ
+88 EQTQEV
-100 EQTQEAESESTQEQT
+100 
-115 QEAES
+115 ES

-184 DEFLKTFSFD
+184 DEFVKTFSFD

-452 WNYIQME
+452 WNYVQME

-682 KGQVNWNYTGSCIY
+682 KGQVNWNYIGSCIY

>member
-100 EQTQEAESESTQEQT
+100 EQTQE
-115 QEAES
+115 
-120 ESTQEQTQETAS
+120 
-132 ESIEE
+132 
-137 QTQETVNENL
+137 TVNENL

-184 DEFLKTFSFD
+184 DEFVKTFSFD

-247 LTKIFENQKVTKGT
+247 LTKIFENQKVTKGA

-312 TPWFEEGE
+312 TPMFESGE
-320 TSIITDLELA
+320 ISIITDLELA

-343 ALTASNVNPLFDGTK
+343 VLTGSKVNPLFDGTK

-383 SMVSYENNMQN
+383 SMVSYENNTQN

-452 WNYIQME
+452 WNYVQME

-723 TADLMNVALSQYQ
+723 TVDLMNVALSQGQ
-736 AEEVTVDETNIYSAD
+736 AEEITVDETNIYSAD

-758 TEEQESHEAE
+758 AAEQVQESHEAE
-768 ELNETET
+768 ESNDPEMLETEA
-775 FETEEQTQEQTE
+775 QTQ

>member
-15 FTAFVMLAGSATYA
+15 FTALVMLAGSATYA

-88 EQTQEAESESTQ
+88 EQTQEV
-100 EQTQEAESESTQEQT
+100 
-115 QEAES
+115 ES

-156 EDETTECS
+156 EDETTECL

-184 DEFLKTFSFD
+184 DEFVKTFSFD

-383 SMVSYENNMQN
+383 SMVSYENSTQN

-621 WSYTGLAQ
+621 WSYTGLTQ

>member
-100 EQTQEAESESTQEQT
+100 EQTQE
-115 QEAES
+115 
-120 ESTQEQTQETAS
+120 
-132 ESIEE
+132 
-137 QTQETVNENL
+137 TVNENL

-184 DEFLKTFSFD
+184 DEFVKTFSFD

-247 LTKIFENQKVTKGT
+247 LTKIFENQKVTKGA

-312 TPWFEEGE
+312 TPLFESGE

-343 ALTASNVNPLFDGTK
+343 VLTGSKVNPLFDGTK

-383 SMVSYENNMQN
+383 SMVSYENNTQN

-452 WNYIQME
+452 WNYVQME

-723 TADLMNVALSQYQ
+723 TVDLMNVALSQGQ
-736 AEEVTVDETNIYSAD
+736 AEEITVDETNIYSAD

-758 TEEQESHEAE
+758 AAEQVQESHEAE
-768 ELNETET
+768 ESNDPEMLETEA
-775 FETEEQTQEQTE
+775 QTQ

>member
-15 FTAFVMLAGSATYA
+15 FTALVMLAGSATYA

-88 EQTQEAESESTQ
+88 EQTQEV
-100 EQTQEAESESTQEQT
+100 
-115 QEAES
+115 ES

-184 DEFLKTFSFD
+184 DEFVKTFSFD

-383 SMVSYENNMQN
+383 SMVSYENSTQN

-602 SGLSVYNGSWYY
+602 LGLSVYNGSWYY

>member
-15 FTAFVMLAGSATYA
+15 FTALVMLAGSATYA

-88 EQTQEAESESTQ
+88 EQTQEV
-100 EQTQEAESESTQEQT
+100 
-115 QEAES
+115 ES

-184 DEFLKTFSFD
+184 DEFVKTFSFD

-383 SMVSYENNMQN
+383 SMVSYENSTQN

-452 WNYIQME
+452 WNYVQME

-707 LNWKYNST
+707 LNWKYNSA

-723 TADLMNVALSQYQ
+723 TADLMNAALSQYQ
-736 AEEVTVDETNIYSAD
+736 AEEVTIDETNIYSAD

-768 ELNETET
+768 KLNEPET
-775 FETEEQTQEQTE
+775 FETEAQTQEQTE

>member
-1 MRKNKALLKRAASL
+1 MRKNKVLLKRAASL

-29 QEEQT
+29 QEEQAT
-34 SQEVL
+34 QEVL

-44 SESSSELSEEL
+44 SET

-82 ESESTQ
+82 VSESAQ

-100 EQTQEAESESTQEQT
+100 EQTQEAESESIQEQT
-115 QEAES
+115 QEVES
-120 ESTQEQTQETAS
+120 ESAQEQTQETVS
-132 ESIEE
+132 
-137 QTQETVNENL
+137 ENL
-147 PELVQESNS
+147 PELVQESSS

-184 DEFLKTFSFD
+184 DEFVKTFSLD

-233 ANKSSASTAKMKLN
+233 ANKNSASTAKMKLN
-247 LTKIFENQKVTKGT
+247 LTKIFENQKVTKGA

-272 QAIFAWLGSYV
+272 KAIFAWLGSYV

-343 ALTASNVNPLFDGTK
+343 VLTASSVNPLFDGTK
-358 SQIDAM
+358 SQVDAM

-377 VHDKIC
+377 IHDKIC
-383 SMVSYENNMQN
+383 SMVSYENSAQN
-394 IGNPYYQTP
+394 IGNQYYQTP

-452 WNYIQME
+452 WNYVQME

-466 DATWDDQSTT
+466 DATWDDQSTI

-495 KKFGNTHIPSG
+495 KKFGTTHIPSG

-587 GNWYY
+587 GSWYY

-707 LNWKYNST
+707 LNWKYNSA

-723 TADLMNVALSQYQ
+723 TADLMNAALSQYQ

-758 TEEQESHEAE
+758 TEEQEQESHGAE
-768 ELNETET
+768 ELNEPEML
-775 FETEEQTQEQTE
+775 ETEAQTQE
-787 ESVSQ
+787 SVSH

-828 YIGITL
+828 YIGIAL

>member
-39 SQEML
+39 SQEIL

-88 EQTQEAESESTQ
+88 
-100 EQTQEAESESTQEQT
+100 
-115 QEAES
+115 
-120 ESTQEQTQETAS
+120 
-132 ESIEE
+132 E

-184 DEFLKTFSFD
+184 DEFVKTFSFD

-207 GISTATGNYYDQLD
+207 GISSATGNYYDQLD

-247 LTKIFENQKVTKGT
+247 LTKIFENQKVTKGA

-312 TPWFEEGE
+312 TPLFESGE
-320 TSIITDLELA
+320 ISIITDLELA

-343 ALTASNVNPLFDGTK
+343 VLTGSKVNPLFDGTK

-452 WNYIQME
+452 WNYVQME

-482 VGSETYSSAAFGT
+482 VGSETYSSASFGT

-723 TADLMNVALSQYQ
+723 TVDLMNVALSQGQ
-736 AEEVTVDETNIYSAD
+736 AEEITVDETNIYSAD

-758 TEEQESHEAE
+758 AAEQVQESHEAE
-768 ELNETET
+768 ESNDPEMLETEA
-775 FETEEQTQEQTE
+775 QTQ

>member
-1 MRKNKALLKRAASL
+1 MRKNKVLLKRAASL
-15 FTAFVMLAGSATYA
+15 FTALVMLAGSSTYA

-34 SQEVL
+34 TQEVL

-44 SESSSELSEEL
+44 SET

-100 EQTQEAESESTQEQT
+100 EQTQEVESESAQEQT

-120 ESTQEQTQETAS
+120 ESAQEQTQET
-132 ESIEE
+132 ES
-137 QTQETVNENL
+137 ENL
-147 PELVQESNS
+147 PELVQESSS

-184 DEFLKTFSFD
+184 DEFVKTFSLD
-194 MIVDRNPIYLGMA
+194 MVVDRNPIYLGMA

-233 ANKSSASTAKMKLN
+233 ANKNSASTAKMKLN
-247 LTKIFENQKVTKGT
+247 LTKIFENQKVTKGA

-272 QAIFAWLGSYV
+272 KAIFAWLGSYV

-298 WLSGAKYTIGYSVY
+298 WLSGAKYTIGYTVY
-312 TPWFEEGE
+312 TPWFEEDE
-320 TSIITDLELA
+320 VSIITDLELA

-343 ALTASNVNPLFDGTK
+343 VLTASSVNPVFDGTK

-377 VHDKIC
+377 IHDKIC
-383 SMVSYENNMQN
+383 SMVSYENSTQN

-452 WNYIQME
+452 WNYVQME

-466 DATWDDQSTT
+466 DATWDDQSTI

-495 KKFGNTHIPSG
+495 KKFGTTHILSG
-506 KWTTSADCVFLY
+506 KWTTSADCVFSY
-518 PVFSQT
+518 PILNTT
-524 AYAGQNTVTS
+524 AYKSNISVVQEGLVQNT
-534 KNGLLKDSDGVWRY
+534 DGSWY
-548 YTNNQVDT
+548 YYKNNQID
-556 SYTGFAASG
+556 SNYTDLVQCGN
-565 SDQVYLINGVQN
+565 DLIYIKNGVQN
-577 TSYSG
+577 TSFTN
-582 LIYNG
+582 LLNIKNK
-587 GNWYY
+587 WYY
-592 VQKGVRNTAY
+592 VVKGKVDKSYT
-602 SGLSVYNGSWYY
+602 GLVLYYGTWYYIKQGVLDWNYTGLCLYGGTWYY
-614 VKGGTAD
+614 VK
-621 WSYTGLAQ
+621 
-629 YNGVWYYV
+629 
-637 RQGSVDW
+637 
-644 EYTGLCQYDTI
+644 
-655 WFYIKNGALDW
+655 KGALDW
-666 NYTGLCQH
+666 NYTGLCLY
-674 SGVWYYIT
+674 SGTWYYVK
-682 KGQVNWNYTGSCIY
+682 KGALDWNYTGLCLYYGTWYYIKKGALDWNYTGLCLYYGTWYYIKKGALDWGYTGVCAYYGTNYYIIKGALNWGY
-696 NGKSYYVEKGV
+696 NGTITWNGKKHSVVWGV
-707 LNWKYNST
+707 
-715 AVYSSASY
+715 
-723 TADLMNVALSQYQ
+723 
-736 AEEVTVDETNIYSAD
+736 
-751 TEPESTQ
+751 
-758 TEEQESHEAE
+758 
-768 ELNETET
+768 
-775 FETEEQTQEQTE
+775 
-787 ESVSQ
+787 
-792 TEVAV
+792 
-797 QEESTVQY
+797 
-805 SLLERIEEYLI
+805 
-816 KFITYIVKLAAA
+816 VK
-828 YIGITL
+828 

>member
-15 FTAFVMLAGSATYA
+15 FTALVMLAGSATYA

-100 EQTQEAESESTQEQT
+100 EQTQETASESIEEQT

-120 ESTQEQTQETAS
+120 ESTQ
-132 ESIEE
+132 E

-184 DEFLKTFSFD
+184 DEFVKTFSFD

-383 SMVSYENNMQN
+383 SMVSYENNTQN

>member
-69 TITESIEEQTQEA
+69 TITESIEEQTQK
-82 ESESTQ
+82 
-88 EQTQEAESESTQ
+88 AESESTQ

-184 DEFLKTFSFD
+184 DEFVKTFSFD

-247 LTKIFENQKVTKGT
+247 LTKIFENQKVTKGA

-272 QAIFAWLGSYV
+272 QAIFAWLSSYV

-312 TPWFEEGE
+312 TPLFESGE
-320 TSIITDLELA
+320 ISIITDLELA

-343 ALTASNVNPLFDGTK
+343 VLTGSKVNPLFDGTK

-383 SMVSYENNMQN
+383 SMVSYENNTQN

-452 WNYIQME
+452 WNYVQME

-466 DATWDDQSTT
+466 DATWDDQSTI

-495 KKFGNTHIPSG
+495 KKFVTTHIPSG
-506 KWTTSADCVFLY
+506 KWTTSADCVFSY
-518 PVFSQT
+518 PILRTT
-524 AYAGQNTVTS
+524 AYKSNISVVQEGLVQNT
-534 KNGLLKDSDGVWRY
+534 DGSWSY
-548 YTNNQVDT
+548 YKNNQID
-556 SYTGFAASG
+556 SNYTDLVQCGN
-565 SDQVYLINGVQN
+565 DLIYIKNGVQN
-577 TSYSG
+577 TSFTN
-582 LIYNG
+582 LLNIKNK
-587 GNWYY
+587 WYY
-592 VQKGVRNTAY
+592 VVKGKVDKSYTGLVLYYGTWYYIKQGVLDWNYTGLCLY
-602 SGLSVYNGSWYY
+602 SGTWYY
-614 VKGGTAD
+614 VK
-621 WSYTGLAQ
+621 
-629 YNGVWYYV
+629 
-637 RQGSVDW
+637 
-644 EYTGLCQYDTI
+644 
-655 WFYIKNGALDW
+655 KGALDW
-666 NYTGLCQH
+666 NYTGLCLY
-674 SGVWYYIT
+674 SGTWYYVK
-682 KGQVNWNYTGSCIY
+682 KGALDWNYTGLCLYSGTWYYVKKGALDWNYTGLCLYGGTWYYVKKGALDWNYTGVCDYYGTTYYIINGVLKWNY
-696 NGKSYYVEKGV
+696 SGKVICNGKTYNVVNGV
-707 LNWKYNST
+707 
-715 AVYSSASY
+715 A
-723 TADLMNVALSQYQ
+723 
-736 AEEVTVDETNIYSAD
+736 
-751 TEPESTQ
+751 
-758 TEEQESHEAE
+758 
-768 ELNETET
+768 
-775 FETEEQTQEQTE
+775 
-787 ESVSQ
+787 
-792 TEVAV
+792 
-797 QEESTVQY
+797 
-805 SLLERIEEYLI
+805 
-816 KFITYIVKLAAA
+816 KLQMKK
-828 YIGITL
+828 